1 VVLMIV
7 SPACRPQ
14 AVPTPQAEANP
25 CLVSSSAM
33 PIRDTIVVALPGSE
47 IPRFVERHLS
57 PSVSLLDCRFQPV
70 APPPSTFALSGDSL
84 LIPGDSS
91 LPVLRLKAIAPGAD
105 PRDLI
110 DRGADVVVTTR
121 GSAIEY
127 ARSRGDVRLVPL
139 AWSTIYVIG
148 FPREAP
154 PVELTA
160 RLREEIARDAMRGHA
175 IPADSLGWWGTEE
188 SCRVSQDSP
197 VYRLPGIG
205 ISDHDPIA
213 RAVAERLVAV
223 VGPAGPRRLI
233 PFSPTQFDT
242 ITARGAAA
250 AFVFPLPRLRPG
262 DCEGIT
268 PLPPGWRIEPLI
280 QIRATAIVRPGVPA
294 FLITADGI
302 RFGQAP

>member
-1 VVLMIV
+1 MLMIV
-7 SPACRPQ
+7 SPGCRPQ
-14 AVPTPQAEANP
+14 AVPSPQAEVNP
-25 CLVSSSAM
+25 CLVPAQGTR
-33 PIRDTIVVALPGSE
+33 IRDTIVVALPAGE
-47 IPRFVERHLS
+47 IPPFINRHLAS
-57 PSVSLLDCRFQPV
+57 SASLLDCRFQPIT
-70 APPPSTFALSGDSL
+70 PPASTFARSGDSL
-84 LIPGDSS
+84 LVPGDSS
-91 LPVLRLKAIAPGAD
+91 LPALRLEAIARGAD

-110 DRGADVVVTTR
+110 DRGVDVVVTTS
-121 GSAIEY
+121 GPAIDY

-154 PVELTA
+154 PLELTA
-160 RLREEIARDAMRGHA
+160 RLRDEIARDAMRGHA
-175 IPADSLGWWGTEE
+175 IPADSLGWWGPEE
-188 SCRVSQDSP
+188 SCRVPQNNP

-262 DCEGIT
+262 GCEGVT

-294 FLITADGI
+294 FLVTADGI
-302 RFGQAP
+302 RFGPAP

>member
-1 VVLMIV
+1 V
-7 SPACRPQ
+7 
-14 AVPTPQAEANP
+14 
-25 CLVSSSAM
+25 
-33 PIRDTIVVALPGSE
+33 
-47 IPRFVERHLS
+47 
-57 PSVSLLDCRFQPV
+57 
-70 APPPSTFALSGDSL
+70 
-84 LIPGDSS
+84 
-91 LPVLRLKAIAPGAD
+91 
-105 PRDLI
+105 
-110 DRGADVVVTTR
+110 DVVVTTR
-121 GSAIEY
+121 GPAIDY
-127 ARSRGDVRLVPL
+127 ARSRGDGRLVPL
-139 AWSTIYVIG
+139 AWSTIYAIG

-188 SCRVSQDSP
+188 SCRVPQHTP

-205 ISDHDPIA
+205 ISNNDPIA

-250 AFVFPLPRLRPG
+250 AFVFPLPRLRPSG
-262 DCEGIT
+262 CEGVT
-268 PLPPGWRIEPLI
+268 PLPAGWRIEPLI

-302 RFGQAP
+302 RFVPAL